1 MKLDGMK
8 QNKVYLQHIYDEIT
22 FILSE
27 SKNLDYDTFI
37 ESEIYTRAF
46 SRSLEIIGEAVKGLS
61 SEFKNSHQEV
71 EWKKIAGMRDKLI
84 HEYFRVDYEI
94 MWDVIKNKLPEMN
107 VKIKKILSE

>member
-8 QNKVYLQHIYDEIT
+8 QDRVYVQHIFDEID
-22 FILSE
+22 FLLNE
-27 SKNLDYDTFI
+27 SNKLDYDTFI

-46 SRSLEIIGEAVKGLS
+46 SRSLEIIGEAVKSLS
-61 SEFKNSHQEV
+61 SEFKELHTEI

-94 MWDVIKNKLPEMN
+94 MWDVIKNKLPN
-107 VKIKKILSE
+107 IKNNIERFL

>member
-8 QNKVYLQHIYDEIT
+8 QDRVYVQHIFDEID
-22 FILSE
+22 FLLNE
-27 SKNLDYDTFI
+27 SIKLNYDTFI

-46 SRSLEIIGEAVKGLS
+46 SRSLEIIGEAVKSLS
-61 SEFKNSHQEV
+61 SEFKELHPEI

-94 MWDVIKNKLPEMN
+94 MWDVIKNKLPIINNNIERF
-107 VKIKKILSE
+107 L

>member
-8 QNKVYLQHIYDEIT
+8 QDRVYVQHIFDEID
-22 FILSE
+22 FLLNE
-27 SKNLDYDTFI
+27 SIKLDYDTFI

-46 SRSLEIIGEAVKGLS
+46 SRSLEIIGEAVKSLS
-61 SEFKNSHQEV
+61 SGFKELHPEI

-94 MWDVIKNKLPEMN
+94 MWDVIKNKLPN
-107 VKIKKILSE
+107 IKNNIERFL

>member
-8 QNKVYLQHIYDEIT
+8 QDRVYVQHIFDEID
-22 FILSE
+22 FLLNE
-27 SKNLDYDTFI
+27 SNKLDYDTFI

-46 SRSLEIIGEAVKGLS
+46 SRSLEIIGEAVKSLS
-61 SEFKNSHQEV
+61 SGFKELHPEI

-94 MWDVIKNKLPEMN
+94 MWDVIKNKLPN
-107 VKIKKILSE
+107 IKNNIERFL